1 MNKLI
6 TKLTEASKVV
16 VAISSAIGVIISLLG
31 WISIQIYSFS
41 SSFKKAIELIP
52 VVEQNSLDIK
62 EIKKN
67 YMSYSDHRVDISEI
81 QQKYII
87 TEIDALINIA
97 TYKLSINDN
106 SVVPIVNRLV
116 FYRDNLSFLTNQQI
130 NNINYIEKKADRL
143 H

>member
-41 SSFKKAIELIP
+41 ASFKKAIELIP

-67 YMSYSDHRVDISEI
+67 YMSYRDHRADISEI
-81 QQKYII
+81 QQKYIV

-106 SVVPIVNRLV
+106 SVVHIVNRLV

-130 NNINYIEKKADRL
+130 NSINYIEKKADRL